1 MKTVVNLGVL
11 SLGLQYKDYRSNYM
25 ILAQL

>member
-11 SLGLQYKDYRSNYM
+11 SLGLQYSDYRSNDK